1 MRTVRLA
8 VDNILNPKPTTNPTM
23 PPVSAGDDFPPLS
36 NADKAEANLNTTPP
50 LSNADKA
57 EANLSTTPPLSN
69 ADKAELGLTTT
80 SISQSEFNRLM
91 DNYLTQLAIKQPSD
105 WSKEARAWC
114 EANGIIN
121 GDEYG
126 NRMYKKFLTREE
138 LISILYRLYGKR

>member
-1 MRTVRLA
+1 MRTIRLA
-8 VDNILNPKPTTNPTM
+8 VENILNPKPTTNPTM

-36 NADKAEANLNTTPP
+36 NADKGDVGLITPPLSNADKAEANLNTTPP

-57 EANLSTTPPLSN
+57 E
-69 ADKAELGLTTT
+69 LGLTTPSVIT
-80 SISQSEFNRLM
+80 QSEFNRLM
-91 DNYLTQLAIKQPSD
+91 DNYLTQLAIKQPSE

>member
-8 VDNILNPKPTTNPTM
+8 VENILNPKPTTNPTM

-36 NADKAEANLNTTPP
+36 NADKGDVGLITPP

-57 EANLSTTPPLSN
+57 EANLNSTPPLSN
-69 ADKAELGLTTT
+69 ADTP